1 MAVGCMRTRLL
12 GIALG
17 GLVAAMMPAAK
28 ADAQEHGADPAVPQ
42 GTHEPAS
49 PAAPAGAMATPPKPA
64 MPPGPDFEFVELP
77 DCDHPAGDV
86 EAAICNSRE
95 SRGLFENVARKY
107 RELIA
112 EHDPAQ
118 EKPIR
123 EAQIAWYREMAEKC
137 VRPMYWQSQSNLV
150 DNVATALRA
159 DCAYQYAQRRQG
171 ELDFESRRML
181 PPVPMVLN
189 EDQSGWGDR
198 LRIAGNWDDEPMA
211 DPLILERDPIFGYK
225 RPFDKPPDFKDPRA
239 TLEAM
244 GQKRDTIAK
253 ATHLTSNW
261 GPAGATALDEMM
273 NGYRAC
279 ILAMQ
284 NVSQT
289 RGPTYNPDY
298 ARSQWLVCANGV
310 AEAIRIAEPYQQAAA
325 KAPPPPPGSAPP
337 Q

>member
-1 MAVGCMRTRLL
+1 MVVGGMRTHFL

-17 GLVAAMMPAAK
+17 GIVAILGPAL
-28 ADAQEHGADPAVPQ
+28 
-42 GTHEPAS
+42 
-49 PAAPAGAMATPPKPA
+49 PAGAQEKAASSAEPENAAAAASSGAAVSPSA
-64 MPPGPDFEFVELP
+64 MVPGPDFEFVELP
-77 DCDHPAGDV
+77 DCGHPAGDV

-112 EHDPAQ
+112 ENSEADDKA
-118 EKPIR
+118 IR
-123 EAQIAWYREMAEKC
+123 QAQIAWYREMAEKC

-159 DCAYQYAQRRQG
+159 DCVYQYAQRRQG
-171 ELDFESRRML
+171 ELDYESRRML
-181 PPVPMVLN
+181 PPVPTVLN
-189 EDQSGWGDR
+189 EDQPGWGER
-198 LRIAGNWDDEPMA
+198 LKIIGTWDDQPMA
-211 DPLILERDPIFGYK
+211 DPLVLERDPVFGYK

-279 ILAMQ
+279 ISAMQ

-298 ARSQWLVCANGV
+298 ARSQWLVCATGV
-310 AEAIRIAEPYQQAAA
+310 AEAIRIAEPYQRAAA
-325 KAPPPPPGSAPP
+325 KAPAPASAGGAAPP
-337 Q
+337 QPGK